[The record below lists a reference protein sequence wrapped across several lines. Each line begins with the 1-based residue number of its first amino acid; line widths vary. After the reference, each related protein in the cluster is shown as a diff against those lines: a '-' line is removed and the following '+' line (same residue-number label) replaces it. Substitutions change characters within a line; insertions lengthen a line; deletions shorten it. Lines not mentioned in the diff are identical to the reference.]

1 MHSWSQDLVVPVVFI
16 KTAVLNIKSVYYKN
30 NNNSSFFSKNAHFC
44 TVLKVVVAGLI
55 NGSTTVAWHITTYAR
70 GITLVCSLWSDL
82 IC

>member
-1 MHSWSQDLVVPVVFI
+1 MEPRFGSTCRVYQDCCLEYQI
-16 KTAVLNIKSVYYKN
+16 SLLQEQQQQQ
-30 NNNSSFFSKNAHFC
+30 FFSMNAHFC